1 MSNAVESAGKG
12 YGVRF
17 VFQTSDPL
25 SLEFPISKMEK
36 IRLPLQDC
44 HVDESSYMLAKK
56 DGMTY
61 NGMDLDQS

>member
-1 MSNAVESAGKG
+1 M
-12 YGVRF
+12 
-17 VFQTSDPL
+17 FQTSDPL
-25 SLEFPISKMEK
+25 SLEFPVSKMEK